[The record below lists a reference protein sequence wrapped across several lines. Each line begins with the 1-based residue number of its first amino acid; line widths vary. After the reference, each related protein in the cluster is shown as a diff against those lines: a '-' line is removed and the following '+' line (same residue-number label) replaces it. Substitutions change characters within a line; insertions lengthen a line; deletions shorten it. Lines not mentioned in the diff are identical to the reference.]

1 MSIEI
6 DMKALLEAGAHFGH
20 KTSRWHPKMAP
31 YIYGKRGDAHIINLD
46 KTVETLKEALPKV
59 TEIAKSGG
67 KVLFVGTRKSL
78 RDIVEKTAKSVDMPY
93 VTERWVGGTLTNVD
107 TVNRQINKLKDL
119 EKRMASGELEL
130 RYSKLE
136 VKQYQ
141 DEIDL
146 LNLRYGGIKD
156 MKARPAALVI
166 ASAKDSAGAIKE
178 ANSLNIP
185 VFAICDS
192 NVNPTDITYPIPAN
206 DDALKSVELILGYF
220 AKAIKA
226 GQTKTT
232 TRKAAPIQKFEQ
244 HE

>member
-1 MSIEI
+1 
-6 DMKALLEAGAHFGH
+6 MKALLEAGAHFGH

-31 YIYGKRGDAHIINLD
+31 YIYGKRGDAPIINLD

-107 TVNRQINKLKDL
+107 TINRQINKLKDL

>member
-1 MSIEI
+1 
-6 DMKALLEAGAHFGH
+6 MKALLEAGAHFGH

-31 YIYGKRGDAHIINLD
+31 YIYGKRGDAHIINLG

-107 TVNRQINKLKDL
+107 TINRQINKLKDL

>member
-1 MSIEI
+1 
-6 DMKALLEAGAHFGH
+6 MKALLEAGAHFGH

-107 TVNRQINKLKDL
+107 TINRQINKLKDL